1 MITGSRPSLLPFALP
16 DIGDREVE
24 EVTACLRS
32 GWLTTGRKCREFEEL
47 FGQYVGARHAV
58 AVNNGTNAALLIM
71 DAVGVGPGWEVL
83 VPAYTFSGP
92 AMMAHKLGAGVRLI
106 DVTPGSYQMDPAALE
121 AALSQDEGRQRVVM
135 PTHFAGQSCDM
146 RSILAI
152 AKAKGCWVVDDA
164 AHALPT
170 FDGDG
175 RMVGAQG
182 ADATFYSFYAT
193 KTLTTGEG
201 GMIVT
206 QDSALAE
213 KVRSL
218 RSHGFAR
225 PAFDRYTNP
234 KTGWLYDV
242 SNEGW
247 KANLTDIA
255 AAIGIV
261 QLSRLKDM
269 TRRRRAIAE
278 AYIRGLSGEKGMV
291 LPSLDAGHSWHLFP
305 LQLKVDRDRFIEN
318 MSQLGVQCSVHFI
331 PLHLHS
337 FWKSC
342 VNVAPGSLKNAEQ
355 MFYGEVSLPIFSKMT
370 PAEVELAIASVKT
383 AIRLSSTSLM
393 SEEGAEAE
401 ASSSL

>member
-1 MITGSRPSLLPFALP
+1 
-16 DIGDREVE
+16 
-24 EVTACLRS
+24 
-32 GWLTTGRKCREFEEL
+32 
-47 FGQYVGARHAV
+47 
-58 AVNNGTNAALLIM
+58 
-71 DAVGVGPGWEVL
+71 
-83 VPAYTFSGP
+83 
-92 AMMAHKLGAGVRLI
+92 MAHKLGAEVRFI
-106 DVTPGSYQMDPAALE
+106 DVAPGSYQMDPAALE
-121 AALSQDEGRQRVVM
+121 AALSQDEGRRRVVM

-170 FDGDG
+170 FDRDG

-206 QDSALAE
+206 RDSALAE

-218 RSHGFAR
+218 RSHGFSR

-234 KTGWLYDV
+234 KTGWFYDV
-242 SNEGW
+242 SNGGW

-261 QLSRLKDM
+261 QLSRLKEM
-269 TRRRRAIAE
+269 TQRRRDIAE
-278 AYIRGLSGEKGMV
+278 AYIRGLSGEEGIV
-291 LPSLDAGHSWHLFP
+291 LPSLEAGHSWHLFP
-305 LQLKVDRDRFIEN
+305 LQVEVDRDSFIEY

-337 FWKSC
+337 FWKSH
-342 VNVAPGSLKNAEQ
+342 VNVAPGSLKNTER
-355 MFYGEVSLPIFSKMT
+355 MFYGEVSLPIYSKMT
-370 PAEVELAIASVKT
+370 PAEVELAISSVKT
-383 AIRLSSTSLM
+383 AIRLSSTSSM
-393 SEEGAEAE
+393 SEAGAEAE
-401 ASSSL
+401 PSSSLQYG